1 MFNDGNDDSDSGHIF
16 GREDDSDEERSA
28 SSDEEDDM
36 TLSETILRRVHR
48 NDPIVTTLNAS
59 SGVLERHSI
68 MTDENWEELGRAI
81 SNNTY
86 LGCLFLF
93 DGSLNDQKMI
103 SLFRGLTRSSS
114 INYIHLQENG
124 LSAAGVRSMVPFLEN
139 ANNLKYLDLANND
152 IQSDGFN
159 ELFRVLRNSP
169 IERLRCVGCRIKS
182 IEIDTEH
189 IPKHLKW
196 LHLQDNFINAD
207 GCHELAKLL
216 QGGDSTLKDLYLSDN
231 TIDDEG
237 VAILVAAL
245 QNNTSL
251 TALSLR
257 GNDAISK
264 QGKVSLR
271 LVCNISSI
279 ESTLQS
285 NHTLSDLWFEQ
296 DEEIHRYINIAVRIN
311 TRNENDQEAAGREKV
326 IQTQLHS
333 GTRAALCRL
342 QGIDDIIYGDISPLH
357 LPEVLSSIG
366 RSHGQGELY
375 NALKSSIAGV
385 ISTVN
390 MKKCIQQLRDYHEAK
405 IAEHRAEVHN
415 LNAKLAAMEE
425 KEEAEGYA
433 VDDEIESRSNKRCR
447 K

>member
-1 MFNDGNDDSDSGHIF
+1 MF
-16 GREDDSDEERSA
+16 RA
-28 SSDEEDDM
+28 
-36 TLSETILRRVHR
+36 LR
-48 NDPIVTTLNAS
+48 D
-59 SGVLERHSI
+59 
-68 MTDENWEELGRAI
+68 
-81 SNNTY
+81 
-86 LGCLFLF
+86 
-93 DGSLNDQKMI
+93 
-103 SLFRGLTRSSS
+103 
-114 INYIHLQENG
+114 
-124 LSAAGVRSMVPFLEN
+124 
-139 ANNLKYLDLANND
+139 
-152 IQSDGFN
+152 
-159 ELFRVLRNSP
+159 SP
-169 IERLRCVGCRIKS
+169 IEELYCNRCGIES

-189 IPKHLKW
+189 IPKHLTW
-196 LHLQDNFINAD
+196 LSLIGNIINAN

-216 QGGDSTLKDLYLSDN
+216 QGGDSTLKDLYLTDN

-264 QGKVSLR
+264 QGKVSLLR

-285 NHTLSDLWFEQ
+285 NHTLRDLWFKT
-296 DEEIHRYINIAVRIN
+296 DEEIQRHIDIAVRIN
-311 TRNENDQEAAGREKV
+311 NRNDYNQEAAGREKV

-342 QGIDDIIYGDISPLH
+342 QGIDHVVYGDISPLH

-433 VDDEIESRSNKRCR
+433 VDDEIESRSNKRRR

>member
-1 MFNDGNDDSDSGHIF
+1 
-16 GREDDSDEERSA
+16 
-28 SSDEEDDM
+28 M
-36 TLSETILRRVHR
+36 TLSELIMQAVHQ
-48 NDPIVTTLNAS
+48 NSPFVTELEAS
-59 SGVLERHSI
+59 AGVLERHNV
-68 MTDENWEELGRAI
+68 MTDENWEELGRDV
-81 SNNTY
+81 SNNTHLNIVY
-86 LGCLFLF
+86 LNEGA
-93 DGSLNDQKMI
+93 LNDQKI
-103 SLFRGLTRSSS
+103 SCLCRRLTRSSS
-114 INYIHLQENG
+114 ITDVIFSDNE
-124 LSAAGVRSMVPFLEN
+124 LSAVGIRSMVPFLQN
-139 ANNLKYLDLANND
+139 ANNLTHLDLDDNN
-152 IQSDGFN
+152 IQSEGFN
-159 ELFRVLRNSP
+159 IMFRALRDSP
-169 IERLRCVGCRIKS
+169 IDRLNCDRCGIGS

-189 IPKHLKW
+189 IPKNLTY
-196 LHLQDNFINAD
+196 LSLIGNIINAN

-216 QGGDSTLKDLYLSDN
+216 QGGDSTLKDLYLRGN

-245 QNNTSL
+245 QRNTSL
-251 TALSLR
+251 ETLNLR

-264 QGKVSLR
+264 QGKVSLLR

-285 NHTLSDLWFEQ
+285 NHTLRDLWFKS
-296 DEEIHRYINIAVRIN
+296 DEEIQRHINIAVRIN

-342 QGIDDIIYGDISPLH
+342 QGIDHVVYGDISPLH

-375 NALKSSIAGV
+375 NALKSSISGV

-390 MKKCIQQLRDYHEAK
+390 VKKCIQQLRDYHEAK
-405 IAEHRAEVHN
+405 IAEHRAEVQN

-433 VDDEIESRSNKRCR
+433 VDDEIESRSNKRRR

>member
-1 MFNDGNDDSDSGHIF
+1 MFNDNNDDIF
-16 GREDDSDEERSA
+16 GGEDDADEERSA
-28 SSDEEDDM
+28 SSEDDM
-36 TLSETILRRVHR
+36 TLSELIMQAVHQ
-48 NDPIVTTLNAS
+48 NSPFVTELEAS
-59 SGVLERHSI
+59 AGVLERHNV
-68 MTDENWEELGRAI
+68 MTDENWEELGRDV
-81 SNNTY
+81 SNNTHLNIVY
-86 LGCLFLF
+86 
-93 DGSLNDQKMI
+93 LNDGALNDHKMI
-103 SLFRGLTRSSS
+103 SLFRGLTSSSS
-114 INYIHLQENG
+114 IEQMYLYGNR
-124 LSAAGVRSMVPFLEN
+124 LSAVGVQSMVPFLQN
-139 ANNLKYLDLANND
+139 ASYLTHLDLDDNN
-152 IQSDGFN
+152 IQSEGFN
-159 ELFRVLRNSP
+159 IMFRALRDSP
-169 IERLRCVGCRIKS
+169 IEELYCNRCGIES

-189 IPKHLKW
+189 IPKHLTW
-196 LHLQDNFINAD
+196 LSLIGNIINAN

-216 QGGDSTLKDLYLSDN
+216 QGGDSTLKDLYLRGN

-237 VAILVAAL
+237 IAILVAAL

-264 QGKVSLR
+264 QGKVSLLR

-285 NHTLSDLWFEQ
+285 NHTLRDLWFKT
-296 DEEIHRYINIAVRIN
+296 DEEIQRHIDIAVRIN
-311 TRNENDQEAAGREKV
+311 NRNDYNQEAAGREKV

-342 QGIDDIIYGDISPLH
+342 QGIDHVVYGDISPLH

-433 VDDEIESRSNKRCR
+433 VDDEIESRSNKRRR

>member
-1 MFNDGNDDSDSGHIF
+1 MFNDNNDDIF
-16 GREDDSDEERSA
+16 GGEDDADEERSA
-28 SSDEEDDM
+28 SSEDDM
-36 TLSETILRRVHR
+36 TLSELIMQAVHQ
-48 NDPIVTTLNAS
+48 NSPFVTELEAS
-59 SGVLERHSI
+59 AGVLERHNV
-68 MTDENWEELGRAI
+68 MTDENWEELGRDVF
-81 SNNTY
+81 NNTHLNIVY
-86 LGCLFLF
+86 
-93 DGSLNDQKMI
+93 LNDGALNDHKMI
-103 SLFRGLTRSSS
+103 SLFRGLTSSSS
-114 INYIHLQENG
+114 IEQMYLYGNR
-124 LSAAGVRSMVPFLEN
+124 LSAVGVQSMVPFLQN
-139 ANNLKYLDLANND
+139 ASYLTHLDLDDNN
-152 IQSDGFN
+152 IQSEGFN
-159 ELFRVLRNSP
+159 IMFRALRDSP
-169 IERLRCVGCRIKS
+169 IEELYCNRCGIES

-189 IPKHLKW
+189 IPKHLTW
-196 LHLQDNFINAD
+196 LSLIGNIINAN

-216 QGGDSTLKDLYLSDN
+216 QGGDSTLKDLYLTDN

-264 QGKVSLR
+264 QGKVSLLR

-285 NHTLSDLWFEQ
+285 NHTLRDLWFKT
-296 DEEIHRYINIAVRIN
+296 DEEIQRHIDIAVRIN
-311 TRNENDQEAAGREKV
+311 NRNDYNQEAAGREKV

-342 QGIDDIIYGDISPLH
+342 QGIDHVVYGDISPLQ

-433 VDDEIESRSNKRCR
+433 VDDEIESRSNKRRR

>member
-1 MFNDGNDDSDSGHIF
+1 MFNDNNDDIF
-16 GREDDSDEERSA
+16 GGDDDADEERSA
-28 SSDEEDDM
+28 SSEDDM
-36 TLSETILRRVHR
+36 TLSELIMQAVHQ
-48 NDPIVTTLNAS
+48 NSPFVTELEAS
-59 SGVLERHSI
+59 AGVLERHNV
-68 MTDENWEELGRAI
+68 MTDENWEELGRDVF
-81 SNNTY
+81 NNTHLNIVY
-86 LGCLFLF
+86 LN
-93 DGSLNDQKMI
+93 DGALNDQKI
-103 SLFRGLTRSSS
+103 SCLCRRLTRSSS
-114 INYIHLQENG
+114 IEQMYLYGNR
-124 LSAAGVRSMVPFLEN
+124 LSAVVVQSMVPFLQN
-139 ANNLKYLDLANND
+139 ASYLTHLDLDDNN
-152 IQSDGFN
+152 IQSEGFN
-159 ELFRVLRNSP
+159 IMFRALRDSP
-169 IERLRCVGCRIKS
+169 IEELYCNRCGIES

-189 IPKHLKW
+189 IPKNLTY
-196 LHLQDNFINAD
+196 LSLSGNIINAN

-216 QGGDSTLKDLYLSDN
+216 QGGDSTLKDLYLTDN

-264 QGKVSLR
+264 QGKVSLLR

-285 NHTLSDLWFEQ
+285 NHTLRDLWFET
-296 DEEIHRYINIAVRIN
+296 DEEIQRHIDIAVRIN
-311 TRNENDQEAAGREKV
+311 NRNDYNQEAAGREKV

-342 QGIDDIIYGDISPLH
+342 QGIDHVVYGDISPLH
-357 LPEVLSSIG
+357 LHEVLSSIG

-405 IAEHRAEVHN
+405 IAEHRAEVQN

-433 VDDEIESRSNKRCR
+433 VDDEIESRSNKRRR